1 MARVFVFLF
10 ILALVVL
17 GLSFAV
23 LNATPV
29 TFNYYF
35 GFREIPLSLIVVLSI
50 LSGALL
56 SVVVSVGTIVRLKS
70 SAARLKKQLET
81 MRRDEEQIRILP
93 AGD

>member
-1 MARVFVFLF
+1 MARVFGFLF

-70 SAARLKKQLET
+70 NASRLKKQLET

>member
-1 MARVFVFLF
+1 MVRVFGFLF

-50 LSGALL
+50 VSGALL
-56 SVVVSVGTIVRLKS
+56 SVVVSMATIVHLKS
-70 SAARLKKQLET
+70 SASRLKKQLEI
-81 MRRDEEQIRILP
+81 MRRDAEQIRILP